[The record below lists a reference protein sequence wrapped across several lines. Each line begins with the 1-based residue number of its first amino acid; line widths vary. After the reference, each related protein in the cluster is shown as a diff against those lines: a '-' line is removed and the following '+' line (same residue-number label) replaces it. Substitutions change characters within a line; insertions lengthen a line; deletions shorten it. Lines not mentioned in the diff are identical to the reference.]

1 VTNIASNTLNGNAE
15 RMSQEDHVDRM
26 DENMWLGKQSE
37 LQTYIINDMKETK
50 GMLERGSE
58 ASTGM

>member
-1 VTNIASNTLNGNAE
+1 
-15 RMSQEDHVDRM
+15 MSQEDHVDRM